1 MSMVRYEL
9 KDGVGIATLDNQ
21 AALNALSTPGAEE
34 LTAILQKA
42 AREARAIVLTGA
54 GRAFCSGASISQ
66 MNEGLVGDFDAGIV
80 LEESYNP
87 LVRTVRDCPVPVVS
101 AVNGAAAGIGASLA
115 LLADL
120 VVAAESAYF
129 LQAFRRIG
137 LIPDGGA
144 TWLLP
149 RLVGKARAMEMML
162 LGDKLPAAKALEWGM
177 INRIAPDDELMPVA
191 LTLADKLASGP
202 RSLALMRRVIWEGLD
217 AQWASHLDA
226 ERDAQSEA
234 SRSADFREG
243 AAAFLEKR
251 PAKFTGK

>member
-1 MSMVRYEL
+1 
-9 KDGVGIATLDNQ
+9 
-21 AALNALSTPGAEE
+21 
-34 LTAILQKA
+34 
-42 AREARAIVLTGA
+42 
-54 GRAFCSGASISQ
+54 
-66 MNEGLVGDFDAGIV
+66 
-80 LEESYNP
+80 
-87 LVRTVRDCPVPVVS
+87 
-101 AVNGAAAGIGASLA
+101 
-115 LLADL
+115 
-120 VVAAESAYF
+120 
-129 LQAFRRIG
+129 
-137 LIPDGGA
+137 
-144 TWLLP
+144 
-149 RLVGKARAMEMML
+149 MEMML